1 VYYYDHLAEVLGEPL
16 PVAALRERPRGD
28 VLAYECLNLVDGK
41 RSVAEIRDV
50 LVGRYGPV
58 TVAEVAEYLE
68 ILARARVVSWR

>member
-1 VYYYDHLAEVLGEPL
+1 
-16 PVAALRERPRGD
+16 